1 MYKTLYFCFAGAIL
15 LFSVIVVNIAPAI
28 NHLAEEF
35 DEWPSLSCS
44 LFNDKYKYAEKRTYA
59 SKEAKDETLEPIK
72 KLKNRCERR
81 KAMVGLEYT
90 ALNINLVCGF
100 ICTLLGFFHFFNIG
114 DMGKIPSFAG
124 LGTGIVGF
132 VLTLVYVIE
141 SGLVFND
148 IDREFDSSGSIR
160 IDSDGSYLKWDNS
173 RDSYVCTFYDK
184 DNEDSLYLK
193 YSDYG
198 NKFLNYNKD
207 VIFREQEKK
216 YEYFT
221 RGGCNYQSL
230 TSDVLFYKCKEF
242 DEQHTLKKQKYYD
255 EENKEIGECN
265 KLFYINPE
273 TDNYKKRL
281 YDHWLT
287 TIILSCFI
295 FLFDIALALF
305 GFLLMSNSNK
315 GL

>member
-35 DEWPSLSCS
+35 DEWPYQSCS
-44 LFNDKYKYAEKRTYA
+44 LFNDGYKYAEKAPYP

-100 ICTLLGFFHFFNIG
+100 ICTFLGFFHFFNIG

-148 IDREFDSSGSIR
+148 IDADIDVEIDEYQFTNPNIR
-160 IDSDGSYLKWDNS
+160 IDSDGSFLKWDNS
-173 RDSYVCTFYDK
+173 RNSYVCTFYDK
-184 DNEDSLYLK
+184 DNKDSLYLK

-207 VIFREQEKK
+207 IYFKEREKK
-216 YEYFT
+216 
-221 RGGCNYQSL
+221 
-230 TSDVLFYKCKEF
+230 
-242 DEQHTLKKQKYYD
+242 
-255 EENKEIGECN
+255 I
-265 KLFYINPE
+265 
-273 TDNYKKRL
+273 
-281 YDHWLT
+281 
-287 TIILSCFI
+287 
-295 FLFDIALALF
+295 
-305 GFLLMSNSNK
+305 
-315 GL
+315 